1 MAPIEYGFYLVL
13 FYTVLG
19 PPLGLILMG
28 QIGTGF
34 VMIPVLAFCA
44 VVLGPSFLTVLR
56 TAWIPIA
63 CGASHLFIQL
73 VVHEES
79 MYASYVYQFG
89 PWLMSLVV
97 VQALCM
103 YRPHFLHRCAWFI
116 LFMGLALVPFMAVGT
131 GEGYER
137 IKIDRAAGL
146 AFSNPNAL
154 AAWFGFCAVY
164 LTFRG
169 YVETRQSYRLIAW
182 FMAICSLYVVS
193 MTVSRGA
200 LIAVAASLLVAGRR
214 MMKAGLLPALLLI
227 VILLGLLEVGV
238 FDRAIYSYSRRAG
251 EETGRLL
258 IWPLLLDKFMDS
270 PLVGIGVTNA
280 GAVSPKSGLF
290 VTPHNSFLLFAVAS
304 GIVPFLLFCL
314 YCGRSAVAALRANPD
329 DQDSMYY
336 LPLVLYTVL
345 TTSAG
350 NMDFMAPWAV
360 LSLAVPVA
368 AHVSRMV
375 PSVVSEV
382 RLSELRPEEVR

>member
-1 MAPIEYGFYLVL
+1 MYLVCL
-13 FYTVLG
+13 
-19 PPLGLILMG
+19 
-28 QIGTGF
+28 
-34 VMIPVLAFCA
+34 PVRSLAH
-44 VVLGPSFLTVLR
+44 VT
-56 TAWIPIA
+56 
-63 CGASHLFIQL
+63 
-73 VVHEES
+73 
-79 MYASYVYQFG
+79 
-89 PWLMSLVV
+89 LVV
-97 VQALCM
+97 VQALCL
-103 YRPHFLHRCAWFI
+103 YRPHFVHRCAWVI
-116 LFMGLALVPFMAVGT
+116 LFLGLALVPFMAMGA
-131 GEGYER
+131 GGGYER
-137 IKIDRAAGL
+137 LRSSAPRRVP

-154 AAWFGFCAVY
+154 AAWFGFSAVY

-214 MMKAGLLPALLLI
+214 MMKAGLLPGLLLI

-280 GAVSPKSGLF
+280 GAVSPSTGTF
-290 VTPHNSFLLFAVAS
+290 ITPHNSFLLFAVAS

-329 DQDSMYY
+329 HQDSMYY

-375 PSVVSEV
+375 PSAVNEV